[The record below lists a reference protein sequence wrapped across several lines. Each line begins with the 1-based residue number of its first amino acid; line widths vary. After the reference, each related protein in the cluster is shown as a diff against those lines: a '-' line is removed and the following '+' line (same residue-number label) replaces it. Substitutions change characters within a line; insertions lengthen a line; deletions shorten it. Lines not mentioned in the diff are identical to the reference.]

1 MSKTMTK
8 NNDAA
13 SLMLD
18 RAARVLARKR
28 VRGLWK
34 GKTAVLIKETA
45 RLRKE
50 WDRRTTRIR

>member
-1 MSKTMTK
+1 MGKTITR

-18 RAARVLARKR
+18 RTARVLARKR

-34 GKTAVLIKETA
+34 GKTAILIKETA

-50 WDRRTTRIR
+50 WDRRATRPR